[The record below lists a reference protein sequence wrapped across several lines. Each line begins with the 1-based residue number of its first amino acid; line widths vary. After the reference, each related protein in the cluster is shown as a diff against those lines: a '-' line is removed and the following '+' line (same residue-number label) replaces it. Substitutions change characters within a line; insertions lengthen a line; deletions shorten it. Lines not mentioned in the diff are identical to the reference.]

1 LNVIQLIQFN
11 KHTNHTRIKFYW
23 PHAMSKLITTSNE
36 NLDASKTYIL
46 YVFVNAP
53 LIINEIHKRKL
64 LNTQLTGKQLWRK
77 VIQWYFTCGILRK
90 AVRVQLTKYLS
101 RKIILQFKL
110 FHYNYI
116 SVQKGF
122 NNIPH

>member
-1 LNVIQLIQFN
+1 ML
-11 KHTNHTRIKFYW
+11 
-23 PHAMSKLITTSNE
+23 PS
-36 NLDASKTYIL
+36 SKTYIL

-53 LIINEIHKRKL
+53 LIINEIHKRK
-64 LNTQLTGKQLWRK
+64 LTGKQLWRK